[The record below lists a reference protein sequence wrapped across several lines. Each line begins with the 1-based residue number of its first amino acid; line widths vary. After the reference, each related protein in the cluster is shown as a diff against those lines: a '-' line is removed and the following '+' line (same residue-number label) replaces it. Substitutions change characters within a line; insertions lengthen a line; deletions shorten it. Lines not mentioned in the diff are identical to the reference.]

1 MKNTDRRE
9 ISTSRNPPSHTP
21 PDAKHTELVLIKLD
35 TENKNQYPSVPDQ
48 DLIEDSDLNLI
59 FKNADQFSQISNI
72 KLQGRTL
79 FENDSRAKIS

>member
-1 MKNTDRRE
+1 
-9 ISTSRNPPSHTP
+9 
-21 PDAKHTELVLIKLD
+21 LIKLD
-35 TENKNQYPSVPDQ
+35 TEKKTQYPSIPDQ